1 MENNQEKQKI
11 QQLAACLLSFI
22 NLNGNDRNEYKFLK
36 AVADISIDKIQQNEA
51 AQVTSKEIFIQ
62 IFPNGNIEDAS
73 SRLAGFWKKIDQQL
87 KEQVIFRLAE
97 YANGQKL
104 DEYPWVEKL
113 SSDGGS
119 GNLTKYR
126 LIGIPFS
133 KETISATNQYR
144 EKIEHDIE
152 YHPVKDIK
160 PSLFAKLLF
169 NKRLELIGV
178 RKWIMIFYPLL
189 QVIAYIF
196 VIVIFLVIIGT
207 KSEPLSTKHILHIFY
222 ILLAAWFLKQ
232 TVNRFDR
239 FLDDRIVIASDF
251 FMAFGESDVVQE
263 LVSVNDEN
271 NNFLYKKVQLT
282 KYSGICPVCSAQV
295 SLGKGEPDFPRR
307 IVGRCKES
315 PREHVYSFDRVTL
328 LGKKLI

>member
-11 QQLAACLLSFI
+11 QLLAECFQSFI

-36 AVADISIDKIQQNEA
+36 AIADISINKILQNEPT
-51 AQVTSKEIFIQ
+51 QVTSKEIFIH
-62 IFPNGNIEDAS
+62 IFPNGNIEEAS
-73 SRLAGFWKKIDQQL
+73 SRLAGLWKKIDQQL
-87 KEQVIFRLAE
+87 KEQVIYRLAE

-104 DEYPWVEKL
+104 NEYPWVEKL
-113 SSDGGS
+113 ASDGGS

-133 KETISATNQYR
+133 NEKISAPNQFR

-160 PSLFAKLLF
+160 PSLIAKLLF
-169 NKRLELIGV
+169 NKKLELIGI
-178 RKWIMIFYPLL
+178 RKWVMIFYPLL
-189 QVIAYIF
+189 QM
-196 VIVIFLVIIGT
+196 L
-207 KSEPLSTKHILHIFY
+207 FY
-222 ILLAAWFLKQ
+222 ILLILVFLYTIGKSEPITSNSLVTIFFIIVAAWFLKR
-232 TVNRFDR
+232 TAERYER
-239 FLDDRIVIASDF
+239 FLDDRIIMASES
-251 FMAFGESDVVQE
+251 FMAFGESYVVQE

-271 NNFLYKKVQLT
+271 DNFLYKKVQLT
-282 KYSGICPVCSAQV
+282 KYSGICPICTAQV
-295 SLGKGEPDFPRR
+295 FLEKGEPDFPRR

-315 PREHVYSFDRVTL
+315 PREHVYSFDRVTR